1 MKQKI
6 KHRGDICVYT
16 LYIIFIVS
24 LPVPT
29 TNQQI
34 KEYRLRNPKEEE
46 NRKQKRNIK
55 SLTEPN
61 TTHKFYIYYKMKLI
75 RFLGCCCC
83 FFFLILIIIILISY
97 ILNFLFVAATL

>member
-1 MKQKI
+1 MNKKKTQ
-6 KHRGDICVYT
+6 RYICVYT

-46 NRKQKRNIK
+46 TETERNIK

-83 FFFLILIIIILISY
+83 FFFLILIIFII
-97 ILNFLFVAATL
+97 FVCCCYSVR